1 MPQGDPSDYGGSL
14 RDDFGEADFYNEDES
29 MTQIRQALLVIDVQN
44 EYFTGRL
51 PVTFPESSLGNIL
64 KVMDHAVRVGMP
76 VVVIQHTAPSQDTP
90 TFRKGSDE
98 WELHA
103 EVEKRNHDILIE
115 KNLPGSFTGTEL
127 EKWLREQGIERVAI
141 CGYMAQ
147 MCCDTTAR
155 QAYHLGFQ
163 VDILSDATGTLSVRN
178 SAGSISA
185 SDLHRAVL
193 VTMAAKFARV
203 VGTEEWIAA
212 KTTDD

>member
-1 MPQGDPSDYGGSL
+1 
-14 RDDFGEADFYNEDES
+14 
-29 MTQIRQALLVIDVQN
+29 MTEIRQALLVIDVQN

-51 PVTFPESSLGNIL
+51 PVTYPDSSLDNIL
-64 KVMDHAVRVGMP
+64 KAMDHAARSDIP
-76 VVVIQHTAPSQDTP
+76 VAIIQHTAPSIDSP

-98 WELHA
+98 WKLHP
-103 EVEKRNHDILIE
+103 EVEKRKRDILIE

-127 EKWLREQGIERVAI
+127 EKWLQKHGIERIAI

-155 QAYHLGFQ
+155 QAFHLGFQ
-163 VDILSDATGTLSVRN
+163 VDFLSDATGTLSVQN
-178 SAGSISA
+178 GAGSISA

-203 VGTEEWIAA
+203 VGIEEWIG
-212 KTTDD
+212 

>member
-1 MPQGDPSDYGGSL
+1 
-14 RDDFGEADFYNEDES
+14 

-51 PVTFPESSLGNIL
+51 PVTFPEGSLGNIL
-64 KVMDHAVRVGMP
+64 KAMGHAARADIP
-76 VVVIQHTAPSQDTP
+76 VTIIQHTAPSKDSP
-90 TFRKGSDE
+90 TFRKGSEE
-98 WELHA
+98 WRLHP
-103 EVEKRNHDILIE
+103 EIERRKRDILIE

-155 QAYHLGFQ
+155 QAFHLGFQ
-163 VDILSDATGTLSVRN
+163 VDFLSDATGTLSVQN
-178 SAGSISA
+178 SEGSILA

-203 VGTEEWIAA
+203 VGTEEWIASRTIE
-212 KTTDD
+212 K